1 MITKVHSFPSFS
13 SKFTILNP
21 FIGAGFHRLTNGN
34 LSVEEQA
41 ITHYESN
48 GKRVIFLFTIFRQKN
63 KKTAFENIKNPHRL
77 PFSLI
82 FAILRAVEKGHFTF
96 LRHFFPTK
104 KILSPQEGG
113 RRRIPESRHVLVSVQ
128 AIIQDGFV
136 SSMENEEN
144 QLTHYIRI
152 R

>member
-1 MITKVHSFPSFS
+1 MEK
-13 SKFTILNP
+13 
-21 FIGAGFHRLTNGN
+21 
-34 LSVEEQA
+34 QA

-63 KKTAFENIKNPHRL
+63 KKTAFKNVRNPHRL

-82 FAILRAVEKGHFTF
+82 FAILRAAGKGHFTF

-113 RRRIPESRHVLVSVQ
+113 RRRTPESRHVSVSVQ
-128 AIIQDGFV
+128 AIIQEWLCQFNG
-136 SSMENEEN
+136 E
-144 QLTHYIRI
+144 
-152 R
+152 